1 MISFALCFQTWSTD
15 AGPKTLLLFQ
25 GSRPRYYYNRSVSP
39 FHSVYF
45 VNRLEILLDMP
56 PATSSVQQRHG
67 WNPDDKSANVFVTNN
82 DLTVHRHPVAQSTDA
97 IRGKVGYSKGLH
109 CWEIRWSTRQRGTHA
124 MIGVCTTEAPLT
136 CAGYRS
142 LIGQNA
148 ESWGWDVGRNKLVH
162 GSKSWSEM
170 SMYPNFLESDENFV
184 VPEKVLVALDM
195 DEGTL
200 SFIADGQYLGV
211 AFTGLEGK
219 TLYPTISCVW
229 GHCEVGIRYING
241 LNRKFYDVFVRK

>member
-1 MISFALCFQTWSTD
+1 MLSYVKKEATAINMFVYEV
-15 AGPKTLLLFQ
+15 LF
-25 GSRPRYYYNRSVSP
+25 V
-39 FHSVYF
+39 F
-45 VNRLEILLDMP
+45 RLEVLLDMP
-56 PATSSVQQRHG
+56 PATSSLQQRHG
-67 WNPDDKSANVFVTNN
+67 WNPNDKSTNVFVTNN

-109 CWEIRWSTRQRGTHA
+109 CWEIQWSTRQRGTHA
-124 MIGVCTTEAPLT
+124 MIGVCTSEAPLT

-162 GSKSWSEM
+162 GSKSWSDM
-170 SMYPNFLESDENFV
+170 SMYPTFLESDENFV
-184 VPEKVLVALDM
+184 VPEKVVVALDM

-211 AFTGLEGK
+211 AFSGLKGK

-241 LNRKFYDVFVRK
+241 LNRKYCNSAIKRSKG